1 VAAGLAALVAGSG
14 ASGAPQVDGPKKIK
28 APAAIVIDAGTGRVL
43 WAKREHMRRPIAST
57 TKIMTALVAMEHL
70 RPNEIVRVTR
80 KAARVPYG
88 EGLRAGE
95 RVPVWKLYYGLLL
108 ASANDTAVALAE
120 AAGGTRE
127 RFLNL
132 MNDKARQ
139 LGLRH
144 THYRSASGLID
155 EGNYST
161 VHDLAMLTR
170 HALGV
175 PRFREIVA
183 TKLKRVWWKPPVR
196 AKLYEN
202 HNKLLWRYEGADG
215 VKTGW
220 TRAAGPCLVASAT
233 RNGIQLITVVL
244 DSPDHYRDTVHLL
257 DYGFRRRG

>member
-1 VAAGLAALVAGSG
+1 VVAGLAALIAGSG
-14 ASGAPQVDGPKKIK
+14 ASGSPQAKGPTIK
-28 APAAIVIDAGTGRVL
+28 APAAIVIDAGTGRVI
-43 WAKREHMRRPIAST
+43 WAKRKHLRRPIAST

-70 RPNEIVRVTR
+70 RPNEIVVVTR

-88 EGLRAGE
+88 EGLKAGE

-127 RFLNL
+127 RFIGL
-132 MNDKARQ
+132 MNKKARA
-139 LGLRH
+139 LGLHH

-161 VHDLAMLTR
+161 VYDLALLTR
-170 HALGV
+170 HALRNR
-175 PRFREIVA
+175 RFNAIVG
-183 TKLKRVWWKPPVR
+183 TKERRVWWRPPTH

-202 HNKLLWRYEGADG
+202 HNKLLWRYRGADG

-233 RNGIQLITVVL
+233 RHGIRLITVVL
-244 DSPDHYRDTVHLL
+244 DSPDHYRDTIHLL

>member
-1 VAAGLAALVAGSG
+1 VVAGLAALVAGSG
-14 ASGAPQVDGPKKIK
+14 ASGAPQTTSPRIK

-70 RPNEIVRVTR
+70 RPNDIVRVTR
-80 KAARVPYG
+80 KASRVPYG

-95 RVPVWKLYYGLLL
+95 RVPAWKLYYGLLL

-120 AAGGTRE
+120 ASGGTRE
-127 RFLNL
+127 RFLRL
-132 MNDKARQ
+132 MNEKARA
-139 LGLRH
+139 LGLRN

-161 VHDLAMLTR
+161 VRDLAVLTR
-170 HALGV
+170 YALGV
-175 PRFREIVA
+175 PRFRDIVA
-183 TKLKRVWWKPPVR
+183 TKHKRVWWKPPTR
-196 AKLYEN
+196 AKVYEN
-202 HNKLLWRYEGADG
+202 HNKLLWRYAGADG

-233 RNGIQLITVVL
+233 RHGIQLITVVL
-244 DSPDHYRDTVHLL
+244 DSPDHYRDTIHLL

>member
-1 VAAGLAALVAGSG
+1 
-14 ASGAPQVDGPKKIK
+14 
-28 APAAIVIDAGTGRVL
+28 
-43 WAKREHMRRPIAST
+43 MRRPIAST

-70 RPNEIVRVTR
+70 RPNEIVVVTR

-88 EGLRAGE
+88 EGLKAGE

-127 RFLNL
+127 RFLSL
-132 MNDKARQ
+132 MNEKARA

-170 HALGV
+170 HALRV
-175 PRFREIVA
+175 PRFRDIVA
-183 TKLKRVWWKPPVR
+183 TKLKRVWW
-196 AKLYEN
+196 E
-202 HNKLLWRYEGADG
+202 
-215 VKTGW
+215 
-220 TRAAGPCLVASAT
+220 AAGLGEALREPQQAPLALSRRRRREDRLDARCRALSRRLRDAT
-233 RNGIQLITVVL
+233 RH
-244 DSPDHYRDTVHLL
+244 SADHGRARLTGHVPRHDAAARLRLQPPRLGPAGDQANATQRATGLFGVSLRWPVPSA
-257 DYGFRRRG
+257 FMT